1 MFKTL
6 LLGLSLVAPAAA
18 SAKDAAQLH
27 VLASTYPI
35 YLLTQGVTAGVDGLR
50 TDLLL
55 PAALGCPH
63 DYSPTPEDLRKLEQ
77 ADVLVVN
84 GLGME
89 EFLGSPAVR
98 RGASLR
104 VIDASRGLSKVIQY
118 TDDEEDEADHHHD
131 PDHEKGEHEHQH
143 HGPNPHYFASPRA
156 AAQVVRYLGEEL
168 SRICPA
174 AAPRLR
180 KNALAVAAKLD
191 AAADALRRTVQKA
204 PQRRVVTQHGAFDY
218 LAADTGLEIAGVI
231 AAHPGQEPS
240 ASELRALLELVKA
253 RKVRAIFAE
262 PQYPGKVAEVLAR
275 ESHVPVAVL
284 DPVASGP
291 EGVGIDHYL
300 AAMDGNRRTLE
311 NVLGV
316 R

>member
-6 LLGLSLVAPAAA
+6 LLGLSLAAPAAA
-18 SAKDAAQLH
+18 SAGDAAQLH

-63 DYSPTPEDLRKLEQ
+63 DYSPTPEDLRKLEG

-89 EFLGSPAVR
+89 EFLGSPAIG

-104 VIDASRGLSKVIQY
+104 VIDASRGLSKVLQY
-118 TDDEEDEADHHHD
+118 TDDEEDEAHHD
-131 PDHEKGEHEHQH
+131 HEEGEHEHHHH

-156 AAQVVRYLGEEL
+156 AALVVRYLGEEL
-168 SRICPA
+168 SRLRPA

-180 KNALAVAAKLD
+180 KNALAVAARLD

-240 ASELRALLELVKA
+240 ASELRALLELVKT

-275 ESHVPVAVL
+275 ESHVAVAVL

-291 EGVGIDHYL
+291 EGAGIDHYL
-300 AAMDGNRRTLE
+300 AVMDGNRRTLE